1 MWICIIIYI
10 YYVLYIRRLWV
21 VENSTNLVV
30 AKKKGKHTMQNK
42 MVEKG
47 KQ

>member
-1 MWICIIIYI
+1 MCIYIIIYI
-10 YYVLYIRRLWV
+10 YYVLYIRRLLV

-30 AKKKGKHTMQNK
+30 AKKKGKHKMQNK
-42 MVEKG
+42 MVEKV